1 MSNSI
6 LNTIKKQLGVPESQ
20 EVFDQDII
28 VLINSALSTLE
39 QLGVGPVGGFAID
52 DETAEWGDLL
62 GEDLRLNSVKTFV
75 YLSVRLVFDPPAT
88 SFAISAFEKRLE
100 ELTWRL
106 QVAADPAPVIVVATP
121 DAYVPGQF

>member
-1 MSNSI
+1 MTNSI

-88 SFAISAFEKRLE
+88 SFAIGAFEKRLE

-106 QVAADPAPVIVVATP
+106 QVAADPTPVIVVANP
-121 DAYVPGQF
+121 DVYIPGQF